1 MCKCS
6 ECVSHKH
13 ADAVEQSYAE
23 FIGMV
28 HEGKTGMADVLDY
41 DEKAA
46 ERVIWLVLTGK
57 AQEAKELA
65 ENMLIGA
72 ANRYAHSV
80 NEKEAA

>member
-6 ECVSHKH
+6 ECVAARRS
-13 ADAVEQSYAE
+13 DAIEESYDE
-23 FIGMV
+23 FVGMV
-28 HEGKTGMADVLDY
+28 HGGECLADVLDY

-46 ERVIWLVLTGK
+46 QRVVWLVLTGK

-72 ANRYAHSV
+72 ADRYAHSV
-80 NEKEAA
+80 NEAQEAA

>member
-6 ECVSHKH
+6 ECVAARRS
-13 ADAVEQSYAE
+13 DAIEESYAE
-23 FIGMV
+23 FVGMV
-28 HEGKTGMADVLDY
+28 HGGQAVGDLIGF

-46 ERVIWLVLTGK
+46 ERVLWLVLTGQ

-72 ANRYAHSV
+72 ANRYAESV
-80 NEKEAA
+80 NEVQEAA